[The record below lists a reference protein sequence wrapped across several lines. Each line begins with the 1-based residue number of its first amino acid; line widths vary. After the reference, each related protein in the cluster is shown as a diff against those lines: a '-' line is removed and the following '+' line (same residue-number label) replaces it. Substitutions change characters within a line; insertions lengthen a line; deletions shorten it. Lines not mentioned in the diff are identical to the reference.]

1 MHGIVFRRLVRA
13 QWLGYRALHA
23 ESLAVERKEPLKIL
37 EFELLTTFKKVA
49 EPLSKSKGR
58 GIGSINQ
65 YAFLTF
71 RSLLGTIKKV
81 ADPDYSGRN
90 IPWDS
95 DYLPKLNKMK
105 NDPSVS
111 EEAKEIIGLWT
122 TYFTVLKKFTPT
134 VVGKGHTPQFY
145 RKVKPAVELIATEA
159 ERLVSLQGSKQEEI
173 RYILQPVR
181 GQLAGFNLFS
191 SIPVGHTE
199 PFFTSYAAKDYHFK
213 FILEDGDRKIKMIPT
228 QEWAATKLKE
238 WDFNM
243 GQSGSFKTSAKNQFK
258 TVRVIANLTVD

>member
-1 MHGIVFRRLVRA
+1 MAEA
-13 QWLGYRALHA
+13 QD
-23 ESLAVERKEPLKIL
+23 PLKVL
-37 EFELLTTFKKVA
+37 ELVLLSTFKRVT
-49 EPLSKSKGR
+49 EPLSRSKGR

-65 YAFLTF
+65 YAFLSF

-81 ADPDYSGRN
+81 ANPEYKEKT

-95 DYLPKLNKMK
+95 DYLPKLNKLK
-105 NDPSVS
+105 RDPKVS

-122 TYFTVLKKFTPT
+122 TYFTVLKKFTPL
-134 VVGKGHTPQFY
+134 VIGKGFTPQFY
-145 RKVKPAVELIATEA
+145 KKVKPAVDLIVAEA
-159 ERLVSLQGSKQEEI
+159 ERLSSLQGSKQEEI

-243 GQSGSFKTSAKNQFK
+243 GQSGTFKTSPKNQFK